1 MSGDLIHLLTD
12 STSNAIDSL
21 KIFNNAIV
29 AEQDSLNP
37 IQFNQTK
44 GINLLG
50 NFEDN
55 ELQSINIVKNAEM
68 LYYIYDDTTQD
79 LIGIDKAIC
88 SAMQLRMADNQI
100 QTITFLTKPEGAVY
114 PIEELPI
121 DQQQLPGFYWR
132 GDEMIRSKADL
143 IMNTAKNDS
152 VSQKTEIKE
161 FIPRTK
167 LQMK

>member
-1 MSGDLIHLLTD
+1 M
-12 STSNAIDSL
+12 
-21 KIFNNAIV
+21 
-29 AEQDSLNP
+29 
-37 IQFNQTK
+37 K